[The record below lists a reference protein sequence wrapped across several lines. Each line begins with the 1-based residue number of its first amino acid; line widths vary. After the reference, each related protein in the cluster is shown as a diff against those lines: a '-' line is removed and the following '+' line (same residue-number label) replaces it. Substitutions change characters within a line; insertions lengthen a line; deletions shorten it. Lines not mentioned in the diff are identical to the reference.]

1 MSFWYS
7 KIILNSKNSYKF
19 MKLIIAEELKKGIFL
34 SQITLFKAIYFLKH
48 AQFFKVKLCEREI
61 KVRVDFLSCVVECLI

>member
-34 SQITLFKAIYFLKH
+34 SQITLF
-48 AQFFKVKLCEREI
+48 
-61 KVRVDFLSCVVECLI
+61 